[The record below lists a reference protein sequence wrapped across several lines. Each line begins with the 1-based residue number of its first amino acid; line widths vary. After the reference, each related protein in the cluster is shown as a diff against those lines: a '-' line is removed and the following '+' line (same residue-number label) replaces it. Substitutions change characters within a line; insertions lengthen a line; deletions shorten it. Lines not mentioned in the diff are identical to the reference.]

1 MAGPT
6 KRSDATEQVLLHV
19 ERAKDSPKN
28 IRIDNVS
35 ADGVFIHPQQ
45 QLVSLKVARE
55 EITKAIDIFERT
67 RWTR

>member
-1 MAGPT
+1 M
-6 KRSDATEQVLLHV
+6 LLHV

-55 EITKAIDIFERT
+55 EITKAIDIVERT